1 MSSGPVTLMILPA
14 LMGLVAS
21 IALLHLWL
29 WLGRRRDF
37 LPLWVAAW
45 CGVTLMFVAGRQ
57 MQLTAD
63 FAGAAIAG
71 ARLSWL
77 AALALFPVII
87 SLGHI
92 LAGRSP
98 ALRVVLPVAALNAV
112 LAVLAYTTGLFVT
125 DDVTIR
131 RDLVMGV
138 DFLSPVPGPLPAA
151 MAPYILVVFAY
162 VWFTGIRHL
171 SAAEP
176 GERRMVRAGFTLYV
190 VFALNDVLYAA
201 RILPTAR
208 VFDLG
213 FVVVA
218 MGLAHLFIRRHNRLQ
233 AHLED
238 AVGER
243 TRQLDALV
251 RAGQTLMEGL
261 DREATLQRIVEE
273 AKRITETPHVALLLV
288 DRDAG
293 VIRLAAGASGALPSG
308 FQVPLGQGYAGAIAV
323 TGEPLFVPDAANDP
337 RNVIADRDRAAGIR
351 TYLGLPVKKGSEVL
365 GVLTVKTV
373 VDREYAPEEI
383 AYLSSFASQAAM
395 AIDNARLYEA
405 ATRRGQRLA
414 ALAVLTEGLTATLAV
429 DELLDRVVRE
439 AAVLFG
445 SSAARLWL
453 LEDNGQF
460 LSLRASAGERV
471 PVTGVVR
478 MQVGEGL
485 MGRIAATRTPLVI
498 DDLEKA
504 PERRNAARQRA
515 EGTVAFAGVPLVLGS
530 RVVGALGLGLRERR
544 RFGHEELS
552 LLQSLANHAAIAIEN
567 ARLYRLLEQRGERLA
582 ALVRVARRLTSG
594 LELQEVLRSIS
605 SAAAETFGGEAGFRV
620 VEGSELVRVAAT
632 PGARE
637 VMRLE
642 RIEIGQSASGRVAAS
657 GEPLVITDVAADPS
671 VLPRHREGAQPE
683 RTGSLMCV
691 PVRSGARIL
700 GTLNVYGERG
710 YRFDESAVAL
720 AMSLADQAGIAIEN
734 ARLYAA
740 LKTRVERL
748 ETLTRLNR
756 LISASL
762 DMKQVLQE
770 IARAASQ
777 LVEVEVASFWLA
789 DDRTRTLDLVGFSA
803 SSPDL
808 HAGYPVETVEFD
820 RGLIGWVATHRRA
833 MREPDVTADAR
844 LSPASHAWLRAHGL
858 RSYYGVPVVHE
869 GELLAVLGLVGRRPF
884 QLEPEDENLVQA
896 FVAQAAVAIRN
907 ASLYAAEGAA
917 RRDAELALAQVKQ
930 LQGMLPICAY
940 CKKIRNDRNYWESIE
955 GYIGERSQATFS
967 HGICPDCRDT
977 VVAAQMEEFRR
988 LRSQGG

>member
-1 MSSGPVTLMILPA
+1 MSSGPATLMLLPA
-14 LMGLVAS
+14 LMGVVTS
-21 IALLHLWL
+21 IALLHVWL
-29 WLGRRRDF
+29 WFGRRRDP
-37 LPLWVAAW
+37 LPLWVGAW
-45 CGVTLMFVAGRQ
+45 CGVTLMFLSGRQ
-57 MQLTAD
+57 MQLTAELPS
-63 FAGAAIAG
+63 AAIAG

-77 AALALFPVII
+77 AALTLFPVII
-87 SLGHI
+87 SLGHV

-98 ALRVVLPVAALNAV
+98 DLRVVVPVAAVNAV
-112 LAVLAYTTGLFVT
+112 LAVLVFTTGLFAT
-125 DDVTIR
+125 PETTLRYDP
-131 RDLVMGV
+131 LMGV
-138 DFLSPVPGPLPAA
+138 DFLSPVPGPMPIL
-151 MAPYILVVFAY
+151 MAPYILLVFAY
-162 VWFTGIRHL
+162 VWFTALRYI
-171 SAAEP
+171 SAVEP
-176 GERRMVRAGFTLYV
+176 GERRMVRTGFVVYV
-190 VFALNDVLYAA
+190 LFALNDVLYAA
-201 RILPTAR
+201 RILPTIR

-218 MGLAHLFIRRHNRLQ
+218 IGLAHLFIRRHNRLQ

-238 AVGER
+238 VVGER
-243 TRQLDALV
+243 TRQLDGLV
-251 RAGQTLMEGL
+251 RAGQTLMAGL
-261 DREATLQRIVEE
+261 DREATLQRILEE
-273 AKRITETPHVALLLV
+273 AQRITGTPHIALLLV
-288 DRDAG
+288 DPDTGALRIGA
-293 VIRLAAGASGALPSG
+293 ASGGTIPPG
-308 FQVPLGQGYAGAIAV
+308 YQVPLGQSYSGAVAV
-323 TGEPLFVPDAANDP
+323 RGEPLFVPDPANDP
-337 RNVIADRDRAAGIR
+337 HNVIAERDRAAGIR
-351 TYLGLPVKKGSEVL
+351 TYLGLPIKKGTEVL
-365 GVLTVKTV
+365 GVLTVKTET
-373 VDREYAPEEI
+373 DREYAPGEI

-414 ALAVLTEGLTATLAV
+414 ALAVLTEGLTATLGV

-439 AAVLFG
+439 AASLFG
-445 SSAARLWL
+445 SSTARLWL

-460 LSLRASAGERV
+460 LSLRAHAGELSA
-471 PVTGVVR
+471 VTGIVR
-478 MQVGEGL
+478 MKVGEGL

-498 DDLEKA
+498 EDLETSA
-504 PERRNAARQRA
+504 ERQNAVRHRA
-515 EGTVAFAGVPLVLGS
+515 EETVAFAGVPLVLGP

-544 RFGHEELS
+544 HFGHEELS

-637 VMRLE
+637 VMELE

-657 GEPLVITDVAADPS
+657 GEPVVITDIAADPS
-671 VLPRHREGAQPE
+671 VLPRHREAAQPD

-691 PVRSGARIL
+691 PVRSGGRIL

-720 AMSLADQAGIAIEN
+720 AMSLADQAGIAIDN

-740 LKTRVERL
+740 LKTRLERL

-777 LVEVEVASFWLA
+777 LVDVDVASFWLA

-803 SSPDL
+803 SSPDMQ
-808 HAGYPVETVEFD
+808 ADNPVRTVEFD

-833 MREPDVTADAR
+833 LREQDITADAR
-844 LSPASHAWLRAHGL
+844 LSPVSHEWLRTHGL

-869 GELLAVLGLVGRRPF
+869 GDLLAVLGLVGRRPF
-884 QLEPEDENLVQA
+884 DLEPEDENLVQA

-917 RRDAELALAQVKQ
+917 RREAELALVQVKQ

-967 HGICPDCRDT
+967 HGICPECRDT